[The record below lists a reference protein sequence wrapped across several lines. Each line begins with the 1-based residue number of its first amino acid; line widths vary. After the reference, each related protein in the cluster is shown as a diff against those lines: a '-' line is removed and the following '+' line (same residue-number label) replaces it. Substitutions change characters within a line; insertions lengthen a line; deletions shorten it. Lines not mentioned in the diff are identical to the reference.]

1 MTRVRA
7 DHCTQRLVLGTA
19 IRRRHRTMSAVG
31 HPMAGPNDGTKNRP
45 LRTCDG
51 DIHGGPLTVD
61 PQRRWPRGARRRSAD
76 FHRIEPPKLFN
87 SSSENGSPHPRY
99 ARHALILSPDR
110 PSRHTG
116 SSRRKGAYI
125 LAFGFGCGAGI
136 PVFALGS
143 ITNNAGCCVDLRRLG
158 APEIGYSSR
167 KAGGANGAP
176 QQGPTGERCK
186 DGFGFARP
194 STKPLDDEQQAGL
207 SPVGVGVRCGRLE
220 HAMLALIMLSGA
232 MVSLPAPWASG
243 VYGLTASSAA
253 GIEGLTKP
261 VPWGPAGQ
269 FAMSYFAVSGDP
281 VRFCFC
287 STFPKR
293 VPAAACRHASP
304 YINEMSYCTAPNCS
318 CDQCTFGSVID
329 SRSDISLVTRLD
341 QFGCTTLGMISW
353 QSGLKLR
360 STLEMP
366 LGHAW

>member
-125 LAFGFGCGAGI
+125 VISVRLRMRCWHPRLCFGQHHEQCW
-136 PVFALGS
+136 LLRGS
-143 ITNNAGCCVDLRRLG
+143 
-158 APEIGYSSR
+158 P
-167 KAGGANGAP
+167 P
-176 QQGPTGERCK
+176 
-186 DGFGFARP
+186 
-194 STKPLDDEQQAGL
+194 
-207 SPVGVGVRCGRLE
+207 
-220 HAMLALIMLSGA
+220 
-232 MVSLPAPWASG
+232 PWR
-243 VYGLTASSAA
+243 T
-253 GIEGLTKP
+253 
-261 VPWGPAGQ
+261 
-269 FAMSYFAVSGDP
+269 
-281 VRFCFC
+281 
-287 STFPKR
+287 
-293 VPAAACRHASP
+293 
-304 YINEMSYCTAPNCS
+304 
-318 CDQCTFGSVID
+318 
-329 SRSDISLVTRLD
+329 
-341 QFGCTTLGMISW
+341 
-353 QSGLKLR
+353 
-360 STLEMP
+360 
-366 LGHAW
+366 

>member
-186 DGFGFARP
+186 DGFGVCQTFDQASRRRTASRIVASRCRRPLWETRACHARP
-194 STKPLDDEQQAGL
+194 YHVEWGNGL
-207 SPVGVGVRCGRLE
+207 SPGPLGERSVRPHGL
-220 HAMLALIMLSGA
+220 LSG
-232 MVSLPAPWASG
+232 G
-243 VYGLTASSAA
+243 
-253 GIEGLTKP
+253 
-261 VPWGPAGQ
+261 
-269 FAMSYFAVSGDP
+269 
-281 VRFCFC
+281 
-287 STFPKR
+287 
-293 VPAAACRHASP
+293 
-304 YINEMSYCTAPNCS
+304 N
-318 CDQCTFGSVID
+318 
-329 SRSDISLVTRLD
+329 
-341 QFGCTTLGMISW
+341 
-353 QSGLKLR
+353 
-360 STLEMP
+360 
-366 LGHAW
+366 

>member
-31 HPMAGPNDGTKNRP
+31 HPMAGPNDGTKPRP

-87 SSSENGSPHPRY
+87 SSSEMVPPSAIRASRANFVPGSTLTAYGKQP
-99 ARHALILSPDR
+99 
-110 PSRHTG
+110 TKG
-116 SSRRKGAYI
+116 SLYI
-125 LAFGFGCGAGI
+125 SVRLGCGAGI

-167 KAGGANGAP
+167 RWGAP
-176 QQGPTGERCK
+176 TARHNKGRPANAART
-186 DGFGFARP
+186 DLGFARP

-220 HAMLALIMLSGA
+220 MPCSPLS
-232 MVSLPAPWASG
+232 
-243 VYGLTASSAA
+243 
-253 GIEGLTKP
+253 
-261 VPWGPAGQ
+261 
-269 FAMSYFAVSGDP
+269 
-281 VRFCFC
+281 C
-287 STFPKR
+287 
-293 VPAAACRHASP
+293 
-304 YINEMSYCTAPNCS
+304 
-318 CDQCTFGSVID
+318 
-329 SRSDISLVTRLD
+329 
-341 QFGCTTLGMISW
+341 
-353 QSGLKLR
+353 
-360 STLEMP
+360 
-366 LGHAW
+366 